1 MDTRFNQKNR
11 KQETDNESYYKQIGQ
26 NIVRCREMKDEYYE
40 IIATILATII
50 AYITLYLFKL

>member
-26 NIVRCREMKDEYYE
+26 NIVCCREMKDEYYE